1 MHGESRKYKV
11 VSIQLC
17 YCLVAITKFCGFYT
31 DVSSF
36 LTQWSYS
43 KEMEYKKH
51 IMDNVHGKIALTEL
65 EYQII
70 NTSIFKR
77 LKGIKQLG
85 TVHEVFPTGEHTR
98 FPHSLGT
105 MHTAR
110 KWCEALQADPKDQE
124 LVEIAGLCH
133 DLGHGPFSHLWE
145 QFVREGNPDFQWEH
159 EESSYKMLLLAIEEN
174 PKIKLDENDLF
185 FIKELICG
193 GSDIESAYPYKARG
207 PEHFYLYEIISN
219 KITGIDVDKFDYLA
233 RDDKALFNKSQIK
246 FDYVRLSD
254 SEKLLKVV
262 EGKLFKDEKESP
274 VVRRI
279 AIRDKEVRSMQKI
292 FQDRSELHQTAYQHK
307 TVKIFDRMYVDLW
320 LLASDYIKVSG
331 KNGKMY
337 TLASSCQDEVA
348 LSKLTDDWVMQS
360 IRNSDTEDLKPARD
374 LLRRIDQR
382 KIYHS
387 IAHIKV
393 DDDGSLDLK
402 TAEKSLEVLKENLKK
417 LNEKD
422 LTVVGL
428 HINMGTKDKSN
439 PVEKML
445 FYKKGSK
452 EGYFKGREELKTL
465 VPQQVYDK
473 QLFVLCK
480 TENEDLMK
488 QAAKNVEDWD
498 DKHAEWALIR

>member
-1 MHGESRKYKV
+1 
-11 VSIQLC
+11 
-17 YCLVAITKFCGFYT
+17 
-31 DVSSF
+31 
-36 LTQWSYS
+36 
-43 KEMEYKKH
+43 
-51 IMDNVHGKIALTEL
+51 MDNVHGKIALTEL

-70 NTSIFKR
+70 NTAIFKR

-110 KWCEALQADPKDQE
+110 KWCEALQVDPKDQE

-133 DLGHGPFSHLWE
+133 DLGHGPYSHLWE
-145 QFVREGNPDFQWEH
+145 QFVKEGNPGFKWEH
-159 EESSYKMLLLAIEEN
+159 EESSYKMLLLAVEEN
-174 PKIKLDENDLF
+174 PEIKLDGNDLM

-193 GSDIESAYPYKARG
+193 GTDKESAYPYKARG
-207 PEHFYLYEIISN
+207 PELFFLYEMISN

-233 RDDKALFNKSQIK
+233 RDDKNLFNKSQIK

-262 EGKLFKDEKESP
+262 EGKLLKDEDESP
-274 VVRRI
+274 VVKRI

-331 KNGKMY
+331 KDGKLY
-337 TLASSCQDEVA
+337 TLAGACQDEVA
-348 LSKLTDDWVMQS
+348 LSKLTDEWVMQS
-360 IRNSDTEDLKPARD
+360 IRNSNTEDLKPARD

-382 KIYHS
+382 KIYKS
-387 IAHIKV
+387 LAHIKV
-393 DDDGSLDLK
+393 VDDGSLDLN
-402 TAEKSLEVLKENLKK
+402 TAENSLERLKENLKK
-417 LNEKD
+417 LNEND
-422 LTVVGL
+422 LVVVGL

-452 EGYFKGREELKTL
+452 EGYFKSSDELKTI
-465 VPQQVYDK
+465 VPQQVYEK

-480 TENEDLMK
+480 TEDKTLMEK
-488 QAAKNVEDWD
+488 AVKSVEDWVD
-498 DKHAEWALIR
+498 RHSEWSLIS

>member
-1 MHGESRKYKV
+1 MWMTLTAMPE
-11 VSIQLC
+11 
-17 YCLVAITKFCGFYT
+17 YCKAYT
-31 DVSSF
+31 
-36 LTQWSYS
+36 
-43 KEMEYKKH
+43 E
-51 IMDNVHGKIALTEL
+51 
-65 EYQII
+65 
-70 NTSIFKR
+70 R
-77 LKGIKQLG
+77 
-85 TVHEVFPTGEHTR
+85 
-98 FPHSLGT
+98 
-105 MHTAR
+105 
-110 KWCEALQADPKDQE
+110 
-124 LVEIAGLCH
+124 
-133 DLGHGPFSHLWE
+133 
-145 QFVREGNPDFQWEH
+145 
-159 EESSYKMLLLAIEEN
+159 
-174 PKIKLDENDLF
+174 
-185 FIKELICG
+185 
-193 GSDIESAYPYKARG
+193 
-207 PEHFYLYEIISN
+207 
-219 KITGIDVDKFDYLA
+219 
-233 RDDKALFNKSQIK
+233 IK

-331 KNGKMY
+331 QNGKMY